1 MSRFISTD
9 RVPLAASTLGLA
21 SILLAGFVI
30 FRPNRLV
37 GGESIPLLE
46 AAGISGVPVL
56 LAWIVLF
63 VISLFR
69 VPDRLKDIIVGPM
82 AILLVPF
89 CIALA
94 SLYANEI
101 FQNAGSIAR
110 VSLGPAFWVSLF
122 ALAVLVSEAWQRSR
136 ISRLQTLAAAS
147 GAFIITLWLSMSGK
161 LVHLSLVREY
171 MNRQERFFGELS
183 THLLLA
189 TSAVF
194 FAVIIG
200 VPLGI
205 KAYRRAQF
213 KGPVFFTLNTL
224 QTVPSLALF
233 GILIPILA
241 AITARFPFLK
251 SMGVQA
257 IGTAPTL
264 IALTVYSLLPVAR
277 NTYTGFEAVDPG
289 IVDAGRGMGMTSR
302 QLLFRVQFPVASPII
317 LSGIRTALVQ
327 SVGLTAVAALIG
339 AGGLGVFI
347 FQGLGQAATDL
358 ILLGAIPTIVIA
370 VIVDALMNG
379 FTELVRPK
387 GLR

>member
-1 MSRFISTD
+1 MHRYISID
-9 RVPLAASTLGLA
+9 KVPTAASALGLA
-21 SILLAGFVI
+21 SVLFAGFVI

-37 GGESIPLLE
+37 GGESIPLLG

-56 LAWIVLF
+56 LTWIFLF
-63 VISLFR
+63 VISFFR
-69 VPDRLKDIIVGPM
+69 VPVRFKDIFTGPL
-82 AILLVPF
+82 AILLIPF
-89 CIALA
+89 CLALA
-94 SLYANEI
+94 SGYATEV
-101 FQNAGSIAR
+101 FHSVGSIAR
-110 VSLGPAFWVSLF
+110 VSLGPAFWISLF

-136 ISRLQTLAAAS
+136 ISRIQTMAAISVTIVA
-147 GAFIITLWLSMSGK
+147 AFWLSMSGK
-161 LVHLSLVREY
+161 LVHLSLAREY
-171 MNRQERFFGELS
+171 MNRQERFFGELG

-189 TSAVF
+189 TSAVML
-194 FAVIIG
+194 AVIIG

-205 KAYRRAQF
+205 LAHRWISFR
-213 KGPVFFTLNTL
+213 GPVFFSLNTF

-241 AITARFPFLK
+241 AVTARFPVLE
-251 SMGVQA
+251 SVGIQG

-289 IVDAGRGMGMTSR
+289 IIDAGRGMGMTGG
-302 QLLFRVQFPVASPII
+302 QLLFKVQFPVASPII

-370 VIVDALMNG
+370 VIADTLMNG
-379 FTELVRPK
+379 FTELVKPR